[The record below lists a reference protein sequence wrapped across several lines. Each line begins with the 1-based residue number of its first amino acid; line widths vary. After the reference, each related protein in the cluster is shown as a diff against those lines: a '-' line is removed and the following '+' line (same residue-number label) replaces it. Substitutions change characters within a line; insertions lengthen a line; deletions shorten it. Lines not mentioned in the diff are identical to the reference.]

1 MEFDT
6 PRIMEL
12 LERME
17 QNYSLR
23 PRHPEREG
31 IYADYRARSERLRAL
46 MPDRKVYAYAVPARC
61 AIDWF
66 PASAAQAAPA
76 EGVPLFVFIHGGFWR
91 ALDREIFSFMAEHY
105 VKAGVAV
112 AMIGYELAPAVR
124 LGRIVEQVA
133 DAFVW
138 LNRRAGELG
147 FDPRRVSVSG
157 HSAGGH
163 LAAMISATPPTILEG
178 HPLVATIPVS
188 GLFSLAPLLL
198 TSINHD
204 VRMTPHEAMR
214 LSPSEMQRFYTGE
227 FIVAV
232 GEAETEGFIGQ
243 SRDFAAAAKA
253 AGSRATLEIVPR
265 RTHFDVLEDLA
276 SPELALFQRVLGAVK
291 GVPQLSDS
299 HSI

>member
-1 MEFDT
+1 LEFDT

-31 IYADYRARSERLRAL
+31 IYADYRARSERLRAS
-46 MPDRKVYAYAVPARC
+46 MPERRVHAYAAPARC

-66 PASAAQAAPA
+66 PASAARPAPA
-76 EGVPLFVFIHGGFWR
+76 DGVPLLVFIHGGFWR
-91 ALDREIFSFMAEHY
+91 ALDRDTFSFIAEHY

-124 LGRIVEQVA
+124 LSRIVEQVS
-133 DAFVW
+133 DAVLW
-138 LNRRAGELG
+138 LNRHAGELG
-147 FDPRRVSVSG
+147 FDPRRVSISG

-163 LAAMISATPPTILEG
+163 LAAMISATPPASLEG
-178 HPLVATIPVS
+178 HPLVATVPVS

-198 TSINHD
+198 TSVNHD
-204 VRMTPHEAMR
+204 VRMTPVEALR
-214 LSPSEMQRFYTGE
+214 LSPSEMPRFYTGE

-243 SRDFAAAAKA
+243 SRDFTAAAQA
-253 AGSRATLEIVPR
+253 AGSPATLEIVPR

-276 SPELALFQRVLGAVK
+276 QPELPLFQRVLGAVQRA
-291 GVPQLSDS
+291 PRSADS
-299 HSI
+299 PYS